1 MQKLE
6 LIPYYGQQLVDFEAP
21 TNTEVV
27 EKVSPG
33 FYGVQF
39 LDTFTGRKGYLISE
53 STPMIP
59 DNTYKLTD
67 SYFKDMDKIGNFF
80 DDITCEIHSDLKV
93 RHKMG
98 ILLSGTH
105 GTGKTTACYELAA
118 RFVKEVGTVVIAVND
133 KEDFHYTENFINR
146 YHKDVDA
153 NQTFIRIFDECD
165 ITLKHHETTMKTM
178 LDNHKSAEKTM
189 TLFTTNYADVV
200 PAAIIDRKSRIKYHY
215 EIKGITDEVLLY
227 ELLTDMNTAISKEE
241 RKLTDTELKQVVKD
255 LVGDGKKGPTLDE
268 VKHAYQ
274 DTVLEVNLSRAR
286 VKLDM

>member
-6 LIPYYGQQLVDFEAP
+6 LTPYHGQQLVDFEAP
-21 TNTEVV
+21 TNTKSV
-27 EKVSPG
+27 EKVPPG

-39 LDTFTGRKGYLISE
+39 LDTFAGRKGYLISE

-105 GTGKTTACYELAA
+105 GTGKTTACYELAS
-118 RFVKEVGTVVIAVND
+118 RFVKEMGTVVIAVNH

-153 NQTFIRIFDECD
+153 EQTFIRIFDECD
-165 ITLKHHETTMKTM
+165 KTLEYQETAMKTM
-178 LDNHKSAEKTM
+178 LDNHKSAEKVM
-189 TLFTTNYADVV
+189 TFFTTNYIQDI
-200 PAAIIDRKSRIKYHY
+200 PAAIIERKSRIKFHY
-215 EIKGITDEVLLY
+215 VINGITDEVLLY
-227 ELLTDMNTAISKEE
+227 ELLVDMNTAISKEE

-255 LVGDGKKGPTLDE
+255 LIGDGKKGPTLDE

-274 DTVLEVNLSRAR
+274 DTVLEVNLTRAR

>member
-6 LIPYYGQQLVDFEAP
+6 LTPYRGQTIVDFKTP
-21 TNTEVV
+21 TSTEIV
-27 EKVSPG
+27 EKIIPG
-33 FYGVQF
+33 FYAVEF
-39 LDTFTGRKGYLISE
+39 VDTFTGTKGYLISDP
-53 STPMIP
+53 TPTIP
-59 DNTYKLTD
+59 DNTYKLTNN
-67 SYFKDMDKIGNFF
+67 YFKDLEPITTFF
-80 DDITCEIHSDLKV
+80 DELTCEIHTDLKI

-118 RFVKEVGTVVIAVND
+118 RFVKEMGTVVIAVND
-133 KEDFHYTENFINR
+133 RDDFHFTENFINR

-165 ITLKHHETTMKTM
+165 MTLKLHETTMKTM

-189 TLFTTNYADVV
+189 TFFTTNYADVV

-255 LVGDGKKGPTLDE
+255 LVGDGTKGPTLDE

-274 DTVLEVNLSRAR
+274 DVVLEVNLSRAR

>member
-6 LIPYYGQQLVDFEAP
+6 LTPYSGQTLVDFESP
-21 TNTEVV
+21 TNTEIV
-27 EKVSPG
+27 EKIIPG
-33 FYGVQF
+33 FYAVEF
-39 LDTFTGRKGYLISE
+39 LDTFTGAKGYLISDP
-53 STPMIP
+53 TPTIP
-59 DNTYKLTD
+59 DNTYKLTNN
-67 SYFKDMDKIGNFF
+67 YFKDLEPITTFF
-80 DDITCEIHSDLKV
+80 DELTCEIHTDLKV

-118 RFVKEVGTVVIAVND
+118 RFVKEMGTVVIAVND
-133 KEDFHYTENFINR
+133 RDDFHFTENFINR

-165 ITLKHHETTMKTM
+165 MTLKHHETMMKTM

-189 TLFTTNYADVV
+189 TFFTTNYADVV

-255 LVGDGKKGPTLDE
+255 LIGDGKKGPTLDE

>member
-6 LIPYYGQQLVDFEAP
+6 LTPYRGQKLVDFESP
-21 TNTEVV
+21 TNTEIV
-27 EKVSPG
+27 EKIIPG
-33 FYGVQF
+33 FYAVEF
-39 LDTFTGRKGYLISE
+39 LDTFTGTKGYLISDP
-53 STPMIP
+53 TPTIP
-59 DNTYKLTD
+59 DNTYKLTNN
-67 SYFKDMDKIGNFF
+67 YFKDLEPITTFF
-80 DDITCEIHSDLKV
+80 DELTCEIHTDLKV

-105 GTGKTTACYELAA
+105 GTGKTTACYELAS
-118 RFVKEVGTVVIAVND
+118 RFVKEMGTVVIAVNG

-153 NQTFIRIFDECD
+153 EQTFIRIFDECD
-165 ITLKHHETTMKTM
+165 KTLEYQETAMKTM
-178 LDNHKSAEKTM
+178 LDNHKSAEKVM
-189 TLFTTNYADVV
+189 TFFTTNYIQDI

-241 RKLTDTELKQVVKD
+241 RKLTEVELKQIVKD
-255 LVGDGKKGPTLDE
+255 LIGDGKKGPTLDE

-274 DTVLEVNLSRAR
+274 DTVLEVNLTRAR